1 MYLESVAMPNT
12 MEALRDDSCDSDD
25 SVNEKTSF
33 TLLIQQHQTKL
44 YNFIYRYTRNRQDAE
59 DSTQDTFVKAFKN
72 FHRYDSKYPF
82 ASWLYT
88 IGRRTVYN
96 HYRSVRRT
104 EPMEFDIAD
113 ESERPD
119 GALERQDSRNSVWES
134 AKKLKN
140 EFREVLVL
148 KYIED
153 LSILEIANVLGKT
166 QSNIKILLF
175 RARNQLKKIHKN

>member
-1 MYLESVAMPNT
+1 MPKSIGALSDESFS
-12 MEALRDDSCDSDD
+12 RDQSKSG
-25 SVNEKTSF
+25 KTSF
-33 TLLIQQHQTKL
+33 ALLIQQHHAKL

-59 DSTQDTFVKAFKN
+59 DLTQDTFVKAFKN
-72 FHRYDSKYPF
+72 FHRYDSKYAF

-96 HYRSVRRT
+96 HYRRARRT

-113 ESERPD
+113 EAERPD
-119 GALERQDSRNSVWES
+119 GAAERTDSRNSVWES
-134 AKKLKN
+134 AKNLKK
-140 EFREVLVL
+140 EFQEVLTL

-153 LSILEIANVLGKT
+153 LSIIEIAQVLGKS

-175 RARNQLKKIHKN
+175 RARNQLKKIHRR